1 MKSPRAIDLGPLS
14 LSVTPKW
21 LRHIDKFSIQ
31 FAYGQR
37 EILLDYA
44 GINRLNI
51 LTGILQHGV
60 SQTGLTAEWPFTQI
74 NRAPRLNLF
83 HRAPVWVY
91 SENTKRHLKSNG
103 IRNVEAIGAPWIYL
117 PHSELANRITS
128 GNSSH
133 PSYLVFPAHFNQDNR
148 VDFTLEEV
156 RRKILF
162 WRSISGGNALTIC
175 LYWTE
180 YLSPV
185 WQQVC
190 QEEGIKLVTAGLGF
204 TTPAWSPHLFR
215 VEFLHNLSKILQSN
229 THCIFEKESSGL
241 YYAISLG
248 LSVAYFP
255 ETRSFEETDESE
267 CHEILINRFPEILN
281 DFVDAEVLKERSD
294 ICLGQESFRTPTE
307 LKSILQYEQAPISV
321 TSPKRVPYVGR
332 NLN

>member
-1 MKSPRAIDLGPLS
+1 MISPQAIDVGSLS
-14 LSVTPKW
+14 LSITPKW
-21 LRHIDKFSIQ
+21 LRLIDKFSIQ

-44 GINRLNI
+44 GIDRLNI
-51 LTGILQHGV
+51 LKGILQHGV
-60 SQTGLTAEWPFTQI
+60 SQMGLTAEWPFTQI

-103 IRNVEAIGAPWIYL
+103 IRDVEAIGAPWIYL
-117 PHSELANRITS
+117 PHSELANRSMS
-128 GNSSH
+128 GNSNH
-133 PSYLVFPAHFNQDNR
+133 PRYLVFPAHFNQDNE

-156 RRKILF
+156 RSKILF
-162 WRSISGGNALTIC
+162 WRNISGGNDLTIC

-190 QEEGIKLVTAGLGF
+190 QEEGVKVVTAGLGF
-204 TTPAWSPHLFR
+204 TMPSWSPHLFR
-215 VEFLHNLSKILQSN
+215 VKFLHNLSKILQSN

-255 ETRSFEETDESE
+255 ETRSLEETNESE
-267 CHEILINRFPEILN
+267 CHEILMKKFPEILN
-281 DFVDAEVLKERSD
+281 DFVDAKLLNERSD
-294 ICLGQESFRTPTE
+294 IYLGRESFRSPTE
-307 LKSILQYEQAPISV
+307 LRSILRYEQAPISV
-321 TSPKRVPYVGR
+321 TSPKKVPQVGR